1 MAVITL
7 NQIKG
12 LHLFD
17 QILPNIPSKLNTEKN
32 SIKYPVHQF
41 KQEILASIFSN
52 RISIIAGE
60 SGNFFIDLFDWKV
73 DSLLS

>member
-1 MAVITL
+1 
-7 NQIKG
+7 
-12 LHLFD
+12 
-17 QILPNIPSKLNTEKN
+17 
-32 SIKYPVHQF
+32 
-41 KQEILASIFSN
+41 LASIFSN

>member
-1 MAVITL
+1 VVVIIL
-7 NQIKG
+7 NLIKG

-17 QILPNIPSKLNTEKN
+17 QILPKIPGKINIEKN

-60 SGNFFIDLFDWKV
+60 SGNFFLIYLNEK
-73 DSLLS
+73 LTLY